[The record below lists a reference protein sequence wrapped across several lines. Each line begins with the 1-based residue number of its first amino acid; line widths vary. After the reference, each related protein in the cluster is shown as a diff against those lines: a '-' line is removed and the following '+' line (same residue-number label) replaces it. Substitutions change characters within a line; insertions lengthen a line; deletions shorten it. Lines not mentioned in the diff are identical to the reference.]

1 MLQHINFRSA
11 RTLPLQNYMKPLS
24 QISRQL
30 TSLGDEQAPTG
41 SQVKYPV
48 TDCHYHAA
56 GADLRAANDRS
67 KLSPPLLAPSFRDLS
82 SEFLAVETKRTY
94 VAEALFFAVIV
105 GISAWPIVAMVQAL
119 SHLVK

>member
-11 RTLPLQNYMKPLS
+11 RTLPLQNHMKPVS

-30 TSLGDEQAPTG
+30 RSFRGEETPIGTRLNH
-41 SQVKYPV
+41 PV
-48 TDCHYHAA
+48 TDCHYRAA

-82 SEFLAVETKRTY
+82 SEYLGAETKRNY
-94 VAEALFFAVIV
+94 VAEAFFFAIIV
-105 GISAWPIVAMVQAL
+105 GVSAWPIVTMVQAL
-119 SHLVK
+119 SHLMK